1 MWGKWRKNLII
12 KIREFGIKN
21 RELISYVI
29 FGVTT
34 TAVNII
40 IFQLLYSCGIDYKWA
55 NLVALILGKAYA
67 YVTNKLF
74 VFRSH
79 CDGWAELMKEF
90 IRFVVARGVTGLVDY
105 FGMII
110 AVEVWGL
117 SALVTKYFLQIL
129 IIILN
134 YVFSKWTVFIKKS
147 KD

>member
-79 CDGWAELMKEF
+79 CDGWVELMKEF
-90 IRFVVARGVTGLVDY
+90 IRFVAARGVTGLIDY

-134 YVFSKWTVFIKKS
+134 YVFSKWTVFIKKNNE
-147 KD
+147 

>member
-1 MWGKWRKNLII
+1 MII

>member
-1 MWGKWRKNLII
+1 MII
-12 KIREFGIKN
+12 KIREFVTKN

-90 IRFVVARGVTGLVDY
+90 IRFVAARGVTGLIDY

-134 YVFSKWTVFIKKS
+134 YVFSKWTVFIKKN

>member
-1 MWGKWRKNLII
+1 MII
-12 KIREFGIKN
+12 KIREFVTKN

-67 YVTNKLF
+67 YVSNKLF

-90 IRFVVARGVTGLVDY
+90 IRFVAARGVTGLIDY

-134 YVFSKWTVFIKKS
+134 YVFSKWTVFIKKN

>member
-1 MWGKWRKNLII
+1 MII

-79 CDGWAELMKEF
+79 CDGWVELMKEF
-90 IRFVVARGVTGLVDY
+90 IRFVAARGVTGLIDY

-134 YVFSKWTVFIKKS
+134 YVFSKWNVFIKKNNE
-147 KD
+147 